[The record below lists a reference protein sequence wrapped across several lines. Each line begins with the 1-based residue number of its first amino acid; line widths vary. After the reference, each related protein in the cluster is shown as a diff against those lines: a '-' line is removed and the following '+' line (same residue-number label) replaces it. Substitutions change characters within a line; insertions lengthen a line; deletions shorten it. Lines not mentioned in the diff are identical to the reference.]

1 MTLPDANRRE
11 AAMFWNG
18 TRRPLG
24 EDFARGWQDEAAD
37 DAPRVL
43 FEASDGAEAHAAWMV
58 SRREGYHFA
67 WCPGPRGGFSTTCAL
82 TAAGRCPLVD
92 EADAVVS
99 SLDLTDPVCE
109 QIVRGL
115 QARAADTRVV
125 VVAPRGAAEHWTE
138 QLPDCRVVAGPLRSD
153 VLVESLRP
161 PVPAES

>member
-1 MTLPDANRRE
+1 
-11 AAMFWNG
+11 MFWNG

-24 EDFARGWQDEAAD
+24 EDFARGWDKAADGD

-43 FEASDGAEAHAAWMV
+43 FESRDGAEAHAVWKV
-58 SRREGYHFA
+58 LRREGYQVT
-67 WCPGPRGGFSTTCAL
+67 WCPGPRGGFSTACAL

-99 SLDLTDPVCE
+99 SLDLRDPVCE
-109 QIVRGL
+109 QIVHGL

-125 VVAPRGAAEHWTE
+125 VVAPRGVADHWTE

-161 PVPAES
+161 LAPAGG